1 MRIVRE
7 NIVAIILICVVVCGL
22 YKPSNPSGTKTPDE
36 LQKEKMSFIYV
47 MVTISVLLVVVLIG
61 VLYYRPIQIRKHWS
75 SAQREIQA
83 LVERGMSRTSA
94 QQMAQ
99 QHYDAKQLASQLAS
113 SQFILS

>member
-1 MRIVRE
+1 
-7 NIVAIILICVVVCGL
+7 
-22 YKPSNPSGTKTPDE
+22 
-36 LQKEKMSFIYV
+36 MSFIYV